1 MGLGTLE
8 RPRREVVAGDRRT
21 AAVSDH
27 ARRAWRVLARE
38 RRRSVAVAAATTGVT
53 AVLAGALPT
62 LAVVVLTSP
71 LRHVPT
77 GGAAWPVAV
86 GALLAVSLLVL
97 VSTVALCR
105 R

>member
-8 RPRREVVAGDRRT
+8 RPPRKVAGDRRT
-21 AAVSDH
+21 GAVSGH
-27 ARRAWRVLARE
+27 VRRTWRALARRRRGPVL
-38 RRRSVAVAAATTGVT
+38 VATATTAVV

-62 LAVVVLTSP
+62 LAVAVLTSS
-71 LRHVPT
+71 LRHVPV
-77 GGAAWPVAV
+77 GGPVWPVAV

-97 VSTVALCR
+97 ASTVARSR